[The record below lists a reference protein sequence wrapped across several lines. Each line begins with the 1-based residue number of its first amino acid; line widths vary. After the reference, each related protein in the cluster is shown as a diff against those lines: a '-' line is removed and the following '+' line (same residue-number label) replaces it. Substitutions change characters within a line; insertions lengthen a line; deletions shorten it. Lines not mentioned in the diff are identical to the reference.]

1 MSQVQFMRTL
11 GFAFSE
17 YDDDGKEGFHPMP
30 QLLMTLEETATLK
43 YPSMP
48 HDLPQLFR
56 RRTYFLP
63 PSSPYPTATTSWLYC
78 IGDLHEYTP
87 PM

>member
-1 MSQVQFMRTL
+1 MRTL

-17 YDDDGKEGFHPMP
+17 YEVIGKEGFHPTP
-30 QLLMTLEETATLK
+30 QLLMMFEEAMTLK
-43 YPSMP
+43 YPLIP

-63 PSSPYPTATTSWLYC
+63 SSSPYPTATTSWLYSV
-78 IGDLHEYTP
+78 GDLHVYTP
-87 PM
+87 PI